1 MQSFVSLAP
10 CRRQFKSGWASATR
24 TLTLALA
31 ILLVTVAGPQA
42 LAAGGKIQLSADD
55 QYRFAQDAATGGAHT
70 QAVFEF
76 RRFVHFFPH
85 DPRVG
90 EARLA
95 IGRALFSGR
104 QFQEAISA
112 FREVVEKEGGRLAE
126 AALLEISAAH
136 LALGETR
143 AALQALD
150 DLLVFTDDGDLQDQ
164 AWLQVGWIYLDQGDF
179 AVARQAFARVR
190 PESRETLG
198 IGEIEEGLERAD
210 GLPRKSPAAAGIF
223 SLVPGGGYL
232 YTGLKRDALVAFLV
246 NGALAAAAWEA
257 FDNDLPVLGGILTT
271 VGLGFYTGNI
281 YGGVSSAHK
290 FNRRQEKAFVD
301 RLRQDSRLRLGAS
314 PGGRGGWLALEVP
327 F

>member
-1 MQSFVSLAP
+1 MRPFASLAP
-10 CRRQFKSGWASATR
+10 WGRALKSRSAAAIG
-24 TLTLALA
+24 ALA
-31 ILLVTVAGPQA
+31 VAVLLSAAAPA
-42 LAAGGKIQLSADD
+42 LAAGGTLQLSADD
-55 QYRFAQDAATGGAHT
+55 QFRFAQDAAAGGAYT

-76 RRFVHFFPH
+76 RRFVHFFPD

-95 IGRALFSGR
+95 IGRALFSDR
-104 QFQEAISA
+104 QFREAISA
-112 FREVVEKEGGRLAE
+112 FREVVEKEGGRLSETAR
-126 AALLEISAAH
+126 LEISAAH

-150 DLLVFTDDGDLQDQ
+150 ELLVFTDDGDMKDQ

-179 AVARQAFARVR
+179 AAARQALARVR

-198 IGEIEEGLERAD
+198 IGEIEQSLDRVD
-210 GLPRKSPAAAGIF
+210 DLPRKSPAAAGIF

-246 NGALAAAAWEA
+246 NGAFAAAAWEA

-271 VGLGFYTGNI
+271 VGLGFYAGNI

-290 FNRRQEKAFVD
+290 FNRQQEKAFVD

>member
-1 MQSFVSLAP
+1 MQSFASLAP
-10 CRRQFKSGWASATR
+10 CRRQFKTGWASATR

-31 ILLVTVAGPQA
+31 ILLVTVAWQQA
-42 LAAGGKIQLSADD
+42 LAAGGTLQLNADD
-55 QYRFAQDAATGGAHT
+55 QYRFAQDAAAGGAYT

-90 EARLA
+90 EARLS
-95 IGRALFSGR
+95 IGRALFMDR
-104 QFQEAISA
+104 QFREAISA
-112 FREVVEKEGGRLAE
+112 FRDVVEKEGGRLSE
-126 AALLEISAAH
+126 RALLEISAAH
-136 LALGETR
+136 LALGEAR

-150 DLLVFTDDGDLQDQ
+150 ELLVFTDDSDMKDQ

-179 AVARQAFARVR
+179 AAARQAFARVG

-198 IGEIEEGLERAD
+198 IGKIEEGLERAD
-210 GLPRKSPAAAGIF
+210 DLPRKSPAAAGIF

-271 VGLGFYTGNI
+271 VGLGFYSGNI